1 MAKATYVQPGHMLDF
16 VAPADMGAND
26 IIYDSTH
33 GLLAVCAGD
42 IPKGKTGALAID
54 GVFAIPKA
62 ATAIA
67 QFDDVYW
74 DDDNECV
81 TNVESE
87 GAVACGIAVA
97 AAAADD
103 ATVNV
108 LINARM

>member
-1 MAKATYVQPGHMLDF
+1 MAKATYVQPGHMIDITG
-16 VAPADMGAND
+16 PADVGVGD
-26 IIYDSTH
+26 IIYDDTH
-33 GLLAVCAGD
+33 SLIFVAADD
-42 IPKGKTGALAID
+42 IPEGKAGAVAID

-62 ATAIA
+62 AVAIG
-67 QFDDVYW
+67 QLDDVYW